1 MTTDCETHL
10 VLWNANFYPDVISI
24 LARLCPAVKHISFD
38 LPCTH
43 LDPVTDDHH
52 MPMRSVITVCFKSM
66 HCFVTLQEFSVLFPN
81 AKSLDMIMDKN
92 KYSPLR
98 NLSSLSLRDLKL
110 RYTEMY
116 SYNETTDSLFMDIS
130 TSCPNIL
137 SLVLSGIGFPSE
149 NSGKDITSLKLPHL
163 TNIHLEPIGK
173 LECCRFT
180 TFTNVL
186 HAVHLT
192 NPCLKF
198 VEAKKV
204 RLGSAEL
211 TSVKWSRTSSGYELQ
226 LKGASTAVRMADL
239 IHLVSNEL
247 KGVTVLTFDR
257 CKVSHPSM
265 SIGRESSLRELKF
278 LNVENPQSETD
289 IHKLSEMYPNVK
301 VTVEHHSQASHEYSK
316 YGTWMPFKPERK
328 TSPSSPPFPTSS
340 TGEFI

>member
-1 MTTDCETHL
+1 MGRPHKWVFQLSFYSGDTSGQDTVLRVDATLELHVKEWMTTDCETHL

-66 HCFVTLQEFSVLFPN
+66 HCFVTLQGFSILFPN

-98 NLSSLSLRDLKL
+98 NLSSLSLRELKL

-137 SLVLSGIGFPSE
+137 SLVLSGIGFPSD

-180 TFTNVL
+180 TFT
-186 HAVHLT
+186 
-192 NPCLKF
+192 
-198 VEAKKV
+198 
-204 RLGSAEL
+204 
-211 TSVKWSRTSSGYELQ
+211 
-226 LKGASTAVRMADL
+226 
-239 IHLVSNEL
+239 
-247 KGVTVLTFDR
+247 
-257 CKVSHPSM
+257 
-265 SIGRESSLRELKF
+265 
-278 LNVENPQSETD
+278 
-289 IHKLSEMYPNVK
+289 KLSEMYPNVK

-316 YGTWMPFKPERK
+316 YGTGMPFKPERK